1 MNEAVPAKYRDINTI
16 TSEIR
21 MLQQQSGRLVLEYS
35 IEMGRRLCEAKELLA
50 HGEWGR
56 WLKEEVDF
64 SQSTANNLM
73 RIFREYG
80 DPQGN
85 LFGAS
90 ANSQTLGN
98 LSFSQALSLLKVPE
112 SEREDFVK
120 AHHAEEL
127 SSRELD
133 RLIAE
138 NRRLKEE
145 KEKAEAVADDAK
157 AMEELAVKE
166 QNTLEAEIE
175 KADAEISKL
184 TKELE
189 NEKKEAVKAA
199 EKLKEEANKAQRKA
213 KEKDDALKKL
223 KEAHEKELKKL
234 KEDTTVPPETL
245 EKLKAAAKAESEA
258 AIRKAEREAQE
269 AAGRAAE
276 LEKQLKAASPE
287 LAEFKLLFELVQ
299 TDYNKLHG
307 ALIKISMS
315 DKDKGDKLT
324 AAVKAVL
331 GKFLEAL

>member
-1 MNEAVPAKYRDINTI
+1 MNEAVTAKYRDINTI

-56 WLKEEVDF
+56 WLKDEVDF

-80 DPQGN
+80 APQGN

-120 AHHAEEL
+120 EHHVEEL

-189 NEKKEAVKAA
+189 NEKREAVKAA
-199 EKLKEEANKAQRKA
+199 EKLKEEADKAQRKA

-245 EKLKAAAKAESEA
+245 EKLKAEAKAESEA
-258 AIRKAEREAQE
+258 AIRKAEKEAQE

-287 LAEFKLLFELVQ
+287 MAEFKLLFELVQ

>member
-1 MNEAVPAKYRDINTI
+1 MNEAVPAKFRDINTI
-16 TSEIR
+16 TSEIK

-50 HGEWGR
+50 HGEWGE
-56 WLKEEVDF
+56 WLKNEVDF

-73 RIFREYG
+73 RIFNEYG
-80 DPQGN
+80 DPQGS

-112 SEREDFVK
+112 NEREDFVRE
-120 AHHAEEL
+120 HHVEEL

-157 AMEELAVKE
+157 AMEALAVKE

-175 KADAEISKL
+175 KADAEITKL

-189 NEKKEAVKAA
+189 NEKREAVKAA
-199 EKLKEEANKAQRKA
+199 EKLKEEADAAKRKA

-234 KEDTTVPPETL
+234 KEDTTVSPETM
-245 EKLKAAAKAESEA
+245 EKLKEAAKAEALES
-258 AIRKAEREAQE
+258 IRKAEREAQE

-276 LEKQLKAASPE
+276 LEKQLKAASPGV
-287 LAEFKLLFELVQ
+287 AEFKVMFQILQE
-299 TDYNKLHG
+299 DCNKINAL
-307 ALIKISMS
+307 LIKVRMSNESM
-315 DKDKGDKLT
+315 GEKLT
-324 AAVKAVL
+324 HAVKTVL
-331 GKFLEAL
+331 GNVINNL

>member
-21 MLQQQSGRLVLEYS
+21 MLQQQSGRLLLEYS

-56 WLKEEVDF
+56 WLKDEVDF

-80 DPQGN
+80 APQGN

-112 SEREDFVK
+112 NEREDFVRE
-120 AHHAEEL
+120 HHVEEL
-127 SSRELD
+127 STRELD
-133 RLIAE
+133 KLIEE

-145 KEKAEAVADDAK
+145 LAEEEDSYEAVARAKREADIKREEAERALEKAKKENEEAAKLKTELANARVDAK
-157 AMEELAVKE
+157 K
-166 QNTLEAEIE
+166 
-175 KADAEISKL
+175 KADAM
-184 TKELE
+184 
-189 NEKKEAVKAA
+189 
-199 EKLKEEANKAQRKA
+199 
-213 KEKDDALKKL
+213 KKL
-223 KEAHEKELKKL
+223 KEAHAAELKKL
-234 KEDTTVPPETL
+234 KEDTTVPPETM
-245 EKLKAAAKAESEA
+245 EKLKAEAKAESEA
-258 AIRKAEREAQE
+258 AIRKAEKEAQE

-307 ALIKISMS
+307 ALIKIGMS
-315 DKDKGDKLT
+315 DREKGDKLT